1 MNEESRGFP
10 AVVPSPT
17 QTASQTAD
25 RQARRARKAKKKAKR
40 KEKLRAAEAQLAQL
54 QKVIEDL
61 KDPVSSPS
69 PSNSSHSRSA
79 SSSSSS
85 SSTSSSSSSSTT
97 AIASANT
104 FYSATSTVSRY
115 GVATPPANASGAK
128 GTTRSEAMV
137 AARAP
142 PRSGLAG
149 MLVSNVSFVV
159 FVAVVMGLL
168 ELLSLVIAYQSMIAH
183 ILMLSLGYA
192 YVGTGL
198 AFTFFIFR
206 LLQRRPVAT
215 QDQMGYFYSMAM
227 TTLFL
232 GTALCVSGFVF
243 PLVWDVSINH
253 RTAYDIRVEQIP
265 QYPRAVAWTF
275 TDSVVLTEY
284 SQSVALDKLNVFV
297 APLVSREELTNAQR
311 DDRPVRV
318 LCWAKA
324 NQFSDFLRG
333 AAGGISSSIG
343 PASNKL
349 RDQVLMGYRV
359 HGDHIAPSPE
369 APQPLIID
377 YRDAKKKVAKYHNIF
392 VYTNAVCWIA
402 YIVLTI
408 PLAIFLNNRFPNNG
422 GSDCC
427 A

>member
-10 AVVPSPT
+10 AVVPS
-17 QTASQTAD
+17 AD
-25 RQARRARKAKKKAKR
+25 QMAERQARKARKAKKKAKR

-69 PSNSSHSRSA
+69 NSSHSRSA
-79 SSSSSS
+79 S
-85 SSTSSSSSSSTT
+85 TSSSSSSSLPSSSSSSS
-97 AIASANT
+97 ISAVA
-104 FYSATSTVSRY
+104 SATSMASRY
-115 GVATPPANASGAK
+115 GVATPPANATPTK
-128 GTTRSEAMV
+128 GRTHAEAVV

-142 PRSGLAG
+142 PRSGLLG
-149 MLVSNVSFVV
+149 LLVSNVGFVV

-168 ELLSLVIAYQSMIAH
+168 ELLSLVIAYQSMVAH

-192 YVGTGL
+192 YAGTGL
-198 AFTFFIFR
+198 AFMFFVFR

-215 QDQMGYFYSMAM
+215 QSQMGFFYSMAL
-227 TTLFL
+227 TSLFL
-232 GTALCVSGFVF
+232 GTALCVSGFVW
-243 PLVWDVSINH
+243 PLVWDVSIQH

-265 QYPRAVAWTF
+265 QYPRAVAWSF

-297 APLVSREELTNAQR
+297 APIVSREELTNAQR
-311 DDRPVRV
+311 ENRPARV
-318 LCWAKA
+318 LCWAKSS
-324 NQFSDFLRG
+324 QFSDFLRG
-333 AAGGISSSIG
+333 AAGGISSNIG
-343 PASNKL
+343 PSSNKL

-359 HGDHIAPSPE
+359 HSEHITPSPE